1 MQNPYLTR
9 YVILVFIAFLF
20 IMDSTVLFRCYTI
33 PQSFTKNLQKL
44 FSVFPPLTN
53 KDYSCLLSFIRNKLI
68 CIGIVKEFHI
78 SHGVCFSVEYNVIFR
93 VLQDTGTNAVL
104 TYNAQSIGT
113 HKFRH
118 GIVHACFFGGV
129 FEHTITLYGCPFRK
143 DYSGKLICGI
153 DNITVKF
160 AVLKNDR
167 SKISADCYILIN

>member
-68 CIGIVKEFHI
+68 CIGIVK
-78 SHGVCFSVEYNVIFR
+78 
-93 VLQDTGTNAVL
+93 
-104 TYNAQSIGT
+104 
-113 HKFRH
+113 
-118 GIVHACFFGGV
+118 
-129 FEHTITLYGCPFRK
+129 
-143 DYSGKLICGI
+143 
-153 DNITVKF
+153 
-160 AVLKNDR
+160 
-167 SKISADCYILIN
+167 